1 MRLPMKNLSDF
12 IGEYREIPPSVDAFP
27 TEVGRRLRLQRI
39 AFGWRQSDLALH
51 AGVSVQT
58 IKKVEKGEAI
68 SSSNLLRILLALS
81 QGTDFLNM
89 LAAPNFPSLKAHDR
103 YVQLTSPKAP
113 SLLGRRV
120 RTKAKT
126 TPQTTEKKG

>member
-1 MRLPMKNLSDF
+1 MKNLSDF
-12 IGEYREIPPSVDAFP
+12 IGEYRETPPSVDAFP

-39 AFGWRQSDLALH
+39 AFGWRQSDLAVH

-68 SSSNLLRILLALS
+68 SSSNLLRILLA
-81 QGTDFLNM
+81 QGQATDFLNM
-89 LAAPNFPSLKAHDR
+89 LAAPNFPSLKAHER

-113 SLLGRRV
+113 SLLSRRV
-120 RTKAKT
+120 RTKAVT
-126 TPQTTEKKG
+126 APQTTEKKG